1 MQMVRFIGLTIL
13 FFGHLAAAQTTQPIP
28 FDDNPQAGKYYDVNG
43 FRMYAETYGQ
53 GPPLLLIHGNGGS
66 IKSFSNNI
74 PYFAQHYKVIA
85 ADSRSQGKSLDPD
98 HPINF
103 EMMADDDA
111 ALLDAMH
118 IDSAYILGHSDGG
131 ITALLIAIRHPEKV
145 KKLVAGGANLWPT
158 ADAFKPGVWDH
169 DKVRYETDI
178 KATHTTD
185 KEKNAWKMFLLDF
198 NEPHIT
204 LDQMHT
210 IQSPAFIIA
219 GDHDVISLPHTVLI
233 YQNLKHANL
242 WIIPNSGHK
251 NQIEHSDE
259 FNRKVEEFFKT
270 PFADHP

>member
-1 MQMVRFIGLTIL
+1 MQKALCICLTL
-13 FFGHLAAAQTTQPIP
+13 TFFLQRTAAQTTQPIP
-28 FDDNPQAGKYYDVNG
+28 YDDNPTVGKYYEING
-43 FRMYAETYGQ
+43 FKMYTEVYGQ

-66 IKSFSNNI
+66 MKSFSNNI
-74 PYFAQHYKVIA
+74 PYFAQYYKVIA

-103 EMMADDDA
+103 EMMADDNA

-145 KKLVAGGANLWPT
+145 KKLVAGGANLWPS

-169 DKVRYETDI
+169 DKIRYETGL
-178 KATHTTD
+178 KATRTTD
-185 KEKNAWKMFLLDF
+185 KEKNAWKMFLLDY

-204 LDQMHT
+204 LEQMHT
-210 IQSPAFIIA
+210 IQSPALIIA
-219 GDHDVISLPHTVLI
+219 GDHDVISLSHTVLI
-233 YQNLKHANL
+233 FQNLRHANL

-251 NQIEHSDE
+251 NQIEHADE
-259 FNRKVEEFFKT
+259 FNKKADEFFT
-270 PFADHP
+270 TTFADHK